1 MSSGITS
8 TIRLAISTLPE
19 NFDRSRIVTI
29 IETIEQELYEG
40 GVYASA
46 TADNGYDPLYRFYN
60 TRTGTHFYTASETE
74 RAAVT
79 KLVGFVA
86 EGIAYYVDA

>member
-8 TIRLAISTLPE
+8 TIRLAIRTLPE
-19 NFDRSRIVTI
+19 NFDRSRIVTV

-46 TADNGYDPLYRFYN
+46 TADSF
-60 TRTGTHFYTASETE
+60 TIEITVRTDQLLDTAKALTE
-74 RAAVT
+74 L
-79 KLVGFVA
+79 KL
-86 EGIAYYVDA
+86 I